1 MQFAETIQAVTVEI
15 ILVKNSNSWLKKI
28 FSNNLDI
35 DVDREMGR

>member
-1 MQFAETIQAVTVEI
+1 MQFAETILAVTEEI

-28 FSNNLDI
+28 FSNNFDI